1 MTRAPRWEI
10 VPLKGRYCPDC
21 VQSLRDFRLAKYAI
35 VPMCRECLHEFLT
48 NGDRERVHRMMVE
61 KEKS

>member
-1 MTRAPRWEI
+1 MTTAPKWEI

-21 VQSLRDFRLAKYAI
+21 VRSLRDFRLQKYEI

-48 NGDRERVHRMMVE
+48 NGDMDRVRRMMAR
-61 KEKS
+61 KENT